1 MTSEIVFADHG
12 KQQLDKIMVLHVQR
26 KRTEKLD
33 LIMVASE
40 FVYSS
45 ETRLAYLGCF
55 DGTDRRRKNV
65 QVKTQFVQISLI
77 KF

>member
-1 MTSEIVFADHG
+1 
-12 KQQLDKIMVLHVQR
+12 MVLHVQK
-26 KRTEKLD
+26 KRTDKLD
-33 LIMVASE
+33 LITVASE

-45 ETRLAYLGCF
+45 ETRLAHLGCF

-65 QVKTQFVQISLI
+65 QVKTQFVKISLI